1 MNQIAFQKALREVAN
16 RRLKAK
22 IENEQRCQEIDKKIP
37 EIAQINQYLA
47 QTVMRI
53 MRGEDIE
60 SVERQNIQA
69 QQNCQKLLKKNG
81 YSIDYLDLHYTCQ
94 KCNDTGYINN
104 GQYCTCL
111 EKLVAKFAIEEMNQ
125 NTQLT
130 LCSFEQFS
138 LAYYQNHKCYADM
151 AMILGKCQK
160 YAMNFNMNSPSLLF
174 QGDVGTGKTHL
185 SLSIVTEVLKQ
196 GYAVIYDSIGNLLS
210 KIENEHFKNNTSQQ
224 DTLDLLLHADLLV
237 LDDLGTEFRSSFIS
251 SIMYT
256 IVNTRINKGLPTII
270 STNLDGDE
278 IYDSYEKRLIS
289 RLFSIYE
296 VIPFN
301 GIDIRQEKKRLREA
315 KRESLI

>member
-1 MNQIAFQKALREVAN
+1 MNQIAFEKALREIEN
-16 RRLKAK
+16 RRFKAK
-22 IENEQRCQEIDKKIP
+22 FENEQRYQEIDKKIP

-81 YSIDYLDLHYTCQ
+81 YPIDYLDLHYTCQ

-125 NTQLT
+125 NAQVT

-138 LAYYQNHKCYADM
+138 LTYYRNHQCYADM
-151 AMILGKCQK
+151 SVILKKCQK
-160 YAMNFNMNSPSLLF
+160 YAMNFNINSPNLLF
-174 QGDVGTGKTHL
+174 QGGVGTGKTHL

-210 KIENEHFKNNTSQQ
+210 KIENEHFKNTISEQ
-224 DTLDLLLHADLLV
+224 D
-237 LDDLGTEFRSSFIS
+237 
-251 SIMYT
+251 
-256 IVNTRINKGLPTII
+256 
-270 STNLDGDE
+270 
-278 IYDSYEKRLIS
+278 
-289 RLFSIYE
+289 
-296 VIPFN
+296 
-301 GIDIRQEKKRLREA
+301 
-315 KRESLI
+315 

>member
-1 MNQIAFQKALREVAN
+1 MNQIAFEKALHEITN
-16 RRLKAK
+16 RRFKAK
-22 IENEQRCQEIDKKIP
+22 LENEKRCQEIDEKIP

-53 MRGEDIE
+53 MRGEDIKLIQH
-60 SVERQNIQA
+60 QNIQA
-69 QQNCQKLLKKNG
+69 QQNCQELLKKNG
-81 YSIDYLDLHYTCQ
+81 YKIDYLDLHYTCE
-94 KCNDTGYINN
+94 KCNDTGYVKN

-111 EKLVAKFAIEEMNQ
+111 EKLVSKFAIEEMNQ
-125 NTQLT
+125 NAQIT

-138 LAYYQNHKCYADM
+138 LDYYENHKCYTDM
-151 AMILGKCQK
+151 AIILKKCQK
-160 YAMNFNMNSPSLLF
+160 YAMNFNANSPSLLF
-174 QGDVGTGKTHL
+174 QGNVGTGKTHL

-210 KIENEHFKNNTSQQ
+210 KIENEHFKNSTPEQ

-237 LDDLGTEFRSSFIS
+237 LDDLGTEFHSSFTS
-251 SIMYT
+251 SVIYT
-256 IVNTRINKGLPTII
+256 IVNTRINKALPTII

-278 IYDSYEKRLIS
+278 IYDFYEKRLIS

-301 GIDIRQEKKRLREA
+301 GIDIRQKKKQLRKE